1 MREDR
6 NQFQIIRKDARNCF
20 VESLNDSFSI
30 GRIHLAF
37 AAYDQ
42 SKPAG
47 QRQTNNVHIYIAVDE
62 FLELCR
68 KLDCGELRYMLQS
81 KKKNGDNTPLY
92 QCLGGTSA
100 EKLIAIGRARS
111 DGRSLSRVAQLVPAN
126 KADFLFVA
134 DSGPGETNE
143 KGLIVPKFG
152 NRPENHVAVMMSFE
166 SLSEM
171 FLITRME
178 KVEDDFMEMA
188 PTDPKDVVRF
198 VKEVPYW
205 TAKKHGKKYRLMY
218 QIYTHPKY
226 IEHGKKFFEGVNER
240 YTEYAKRL
248 EPKIGIPYTIITP
261 LIFIFVR
268 ASVHYAMFEDEYYLQ
283 TQMEV
288 LKQGVALFADKY
300 RSQYLNGGNAT

>member
-100 EKLIAIGRARS
+100 E
-111 DGRSLSRVAQLVPAN
+111 
-126 KADFLFVA
+126 ADFLFVA

-152 NRPENHVAVMMSFE
+152 NKPENHVAVMMSFE

-171 FLITRME
+171 FLITRMHYHCWL
-178 KVEDDFMEMA
+178 
-188 PTDPKDVVRF
+188 TS
-198 VKEVPYW
+198 W
-205 TAKKHGKKYRLMY
+205 Y
-218 QIYTHPKY
+218 QQNANQP
-226 IEHGKKFFEGVNER
+226 
-240 YTEYAKRL
+240 A
-248 EPKIGIPYTIITP
+248 
-261 LIFIFVR
+261 
-268 ASVHYAMFEDEYYLQ
+268 Q
-283 TQMEV
+283 
-288 LKQGVALFADKY
+288 KQG
-300 RSQYLNGGNAT
+300 QYSENHKEPDSSSVQMF

>member
-100 EKLIAIGRARS
+100 EKLRAIGRARP
-111 DGRSLSRVAQLVPAN
+111 DGKSLSRVAQLIPAN

-152 NRPENHVAVMMSFE
+152 NKPENHVAVMMSFE

-171 FLITRME
+171 FLITRM
-178 KVEDDFMEMA
+178 
-188 PTDPKDVVRF
+188 
-198 VKEVPYW
+198 
-205 TAKKHGKKYRLMY
+205 HY
-218 QIYTHPKY
+218 QCWLTSWYQQNANQP
-226 IEHGKKFFEGVNER
+226 
-240 YTEYAKRL
+240 A
-248 EPKIGIPYTIITP
+248 
-261 LIFIFVR
+261 
-268 ASVHYAMFEDEYYLQ
+268 Q
-283 TQMEV
+283 
-288 LKQGVALFADKY
+288 KQGQYRNALGVSADMIFCDVIDAGVTEKNNQLDAKV
-300 RSQYLNGGNAT
+300 SQLSTKDRKTVYDVLDLLVRDLSK

>member
-92 QCLGGTSA
+92 QCLGGAHLPKSLEPSA
-100 EKLIAIGRARS
+100 GQGRTGKAFPAWRS
-111 DGRSLSRVAQLVPAN
+111 WCRPKRQIFCLLPTAVPA
-126 KADFLFVA
+126 K
-134 DSGPGETNE
+134 
-143 KGLIVPKFG
+143 
-152 NRPENHVAVMMSFE
+152 
-166 SLSEM
+166 
-171 FLITRME
+171 
-178 KVEDDFMEMA
+178 
-188 PTDPKDVVRF
+188 PT
-198 VKEVPYW
+198 
-205 TAKKHGKKYRLMY
+205 
-218 QIYTHPKY
+218 
-226 IEHGKKFFEGVNER
+226 
-240 YTEYAKRL
+240 KR
-248 EPKIGIPYTIITP
+248 
-261 LIFIFVR
+261 
-268 ASVHYAMFEDEYYLQ
+268 D
-283 TQMEV
+283 
-288 LKQGVALFADKY
+288 
-300 RSQYLNGGNAT
+300 